1 MALSDLFGSGVNIIF
16 VIAIII
22 GVIALF
28 YWIIN
33 SYRNTKEEK
42 VKWGQV
48 EILDAIHSR
57 LGWIIFWL
65 VIIAL
70 GIGNLP

>member
-1 MALSDLFGSGVNIIF
+1 MALSDLFSGVGVFIF
-16 VIAIII
+16 FIVIVIAII
-22 GVIALF
+22 

-33 SYRNTKEEK
+33 SYKNTKEEK
-42 VKWGQV
+42 KNWGQV

-65 VIIAL
+65 VIIAI
-70 GIGNLP
+70 GIGNLAK